1 MSCPFGHGRDIVSS
15 ESVGDDAVGV
25 STAIVTEGDRG
36 TKRRATTE
44 LNAEESDEDAELDV
58 DAIRRAL
65 KSERSRRKR
74 AENELMSLKALYRQC
89 KGTSS
94 PQEQIA
100 VRELAMDSCAEGI
113 TIADFS
119 KPDQPLI
126 YANIGFESMTG
137 YSVQETLGKNC
148 RFLQGPGTD
157 LKELGK
163 VRAAITKGE
172 ACTVVLKNYK
182 KSGEEFMNQLS
193 LTPIRD
199 GEGNVMYYVGI
210 QSDITELFKRR
221 DDELNALKKVA
232 RAEAATE
239 AKSRFL
245 AHMSHEIRT
254 PLNGLIAVGQLLEDT
269 NLDRL
274 QREYVSTV
282 LTSGETLQALISDI
296 LDFSRVEAD
305 KLVLQCE
312 PFHPEVVISNVIE
325 ITAMQSA
332 KKRLNI
338 GYHVD
343 PGVPKLVMGDP
354 MRLQQV
360 ILNCVSNAIKFTEKG
375 NIMIRLYL
383 GREDTTEVARMAFGR
398 EDEEDHTAHMV
409 RSYSAGSLAA
419 TQKDWLAPLQCFLH
433 MCPHFAGKA
442 KQQKAKDEE
451 KKDPDSWFLHFY
463 VKDTGMGLQE
473 GTIRNIF
480 QSFQQVDMG
489 STRKYDGTGLG
500 LAISRKLCDAMGGT
514 MWAESKGLGQGST
527 FHFCIKCKSVPEEW
541 MREHEKSRK
550 ELNKGAAALSLLER
564 DLNKEYAVHYNRPGQ
579 KLSIA
584 LYDESDMLRGTVSAV
599 LRRWGFHVLLL
610 HNAKEFVDYLSVSVD
625 GEQELREVA
634 VIAEMSPNTV
644 EMVYEWAKS
653 RALLNGIST
662 GHGNTSIASSEDNKT
677 CANDISKLPPFILS
691 TWPVVQS
698 VTFDTSDP
706 RCAWARDSVECTES
720 SIDSVKENAVKD
732 FFSQM
737 RSHYISKPLRHNRLR
752 RVLETILDE
761 KAHHADAGDTARTEG
776 AHIMHAEPAS
786 DLVNGVLKE
795 PIDPRHL
802 RILIAEDHPVN
813 MKVAR
818 AVLSRLGYMDVTSAK
833 DGAEA
838 LTKVKA
844 EAKGLDAFDIVLMDL
859 HMPNMGGIECAQSL
873 RSEYPASKVPIIA
886 VTADAIEESRQECL
900 AAGFDA
906 YLTKPFKIEQ
916 IRDTISRHCGLT
928 TDESTL

>member
-1 MSCPFGHGRDIVSS
+1 MSCQFGHGREIVSS

-375 NIMIRLYL
+375 NIIIRMYL

-564 DLNKEYAVHYNRPGQ
+564 DLNK
-579 KLSIA
+579 
-584 LYDESDMLRGTVSAV
+584 
-599 LRRWGFHVLLL
+599 
-610 HNAKEFVDYLSVSVD
+610 
-625 GEQELREVA
+625 
-634 VIAEMSPNTV
+634 
-644 EMVYEWAKS
+644 
-653 RALLNGIST
+653 
-662 GHGNTSIASSEDNKT
+662 
-677 CANDISKLPPFILS
+677 
-691 TWPVVQS
+691 
-698 VTFDTSDP
+698 
-706 RCAWARDSVECTES
+706 
-720 SIDSVKENAVKD
+720 
-732 FFSQM
+732 
-737 RSHYISKPLRHNRLR
+737 
-752 RVLETILDE
+752 
-761 KAHHADAGDTARTEG
+761 
-776 AHIMHAEPAS
+776 
-786 DLVNGVLKE
+786 
-795 PIDPRHL
+795 
-802 RILIAEDHPVN
+802 
-813 MKVAR
+813 
-818 AVLSRLGYMDVTSAK
+818 
-833 DGAEA
+833 
-838 LTKVKA
+838 
-844 EAKGLDAFDIVLMDL
+844 
-859 HMPNMGGIECAQSL
+859 
-873 RSEYPASKVPIIA
+873 
-886 VTADAIEESRQECL
+886 
-900 AAGFDA
+900 
-906 YLTKPFKIEQ
+906 
-916 IRDTISRHCGLT
+916 
-928 TDESTL
+928 